1 MTTQSIAQVWP
12 KASAGVRRNPR
23 GAVVGSQPMSV
34 LSDVGTQPMSVL
46 SDVGAERWRYSAM
59 SVLSDVGAQR
69 RRY

>member
-34 LSDVGTQPMSVL
+34 LSDVGTEPMSVL
-46 SDVGAERWRYSAM
+46 SDVGTQPM